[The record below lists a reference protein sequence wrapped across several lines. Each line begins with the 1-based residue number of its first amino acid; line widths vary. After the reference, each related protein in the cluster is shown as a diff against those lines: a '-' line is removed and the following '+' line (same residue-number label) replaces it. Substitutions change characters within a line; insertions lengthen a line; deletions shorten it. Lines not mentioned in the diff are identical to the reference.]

1 MSVRA
6 GWHATK
12 RRLRLIE
19 DCRSE
24 WRKFSTW
31 ITAAALAVFGAAVAS
46 PDLAL
51 SAWQMLPDDLRSAV
65 PYQDK
70 IALIF
75 FGMIFLA
82 KFVRQKPKDTGH
94 PEP

>member
-6 GWHATK
+6 GWAATK
-12 RRLRLIE
+12 RRLRLID

-31 ITAAALAVFGAAVAS
+31 ITALALAAFGALVAS

-65 PYQDK
+65 PHQDK
-70 IALIF
+70 IALGL
-75 FGMIFLA
+75 FGAIFLA
-82 KFVRQKPKDTGH
+82 KFVRQKPKGDV
-94 PEP
+94 